1 MSDTRAKAIRQQFS
15 SNGRPELLADVAR
28 FLNAELPESDVYI
41 TLILGLAP
49 ESKNSSAAYE
59 ESRHNR
65 DRPHYEAP
73 DAVS

>member
-1 MSDTRAKAIRQQFS
+1 MVDLS
-15 SNGRPELLADVAR
+15 SSQSVAR

-41 TLILGLAP
+41 TLILELAP

-65 DRPHYEAP
+65 GGRTPKPLMPCRNNARACAALYEA
-73 DAVS
+73 AE